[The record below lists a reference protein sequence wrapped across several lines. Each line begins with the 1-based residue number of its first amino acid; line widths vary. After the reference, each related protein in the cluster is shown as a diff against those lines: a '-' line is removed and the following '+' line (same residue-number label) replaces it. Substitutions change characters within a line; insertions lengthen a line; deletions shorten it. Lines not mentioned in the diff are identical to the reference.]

1 MPVLSVTPSSTPQ
14 RPGSWPDRSQSALRP
29 VHPIRVSRRSDWAP
43 WHETG
48 GLPGPPPMS
57 LEAKLFDNFWNIVL
71 WFFWVFAFVAY
82 LFVLISIF
90 GDLFRDRKLSGGWKA
105 LWVLFLIFV
114 PFLTALIYLIARGSG
129 MQERSIAEAQKAQEA
144 TNAYIKS
151 VATSASAPSE
161 EISKAAA
168 LLAAGTITQ
177 AEY

>member
-1 MPVLSVTPSSTPQ
+1 
-14 RPGSWPDRSQSALRP
+14 
-29 VHPIRVSRRSDWAP
+29 
-43 WHETG
+43 
-48 GLPGPPPMS
+48 

-90 GDLFRDRKLSGGWKA
+90 GDLFRDHKLSGGWKA

-114 PFLTALIYLIARGSG
+114 PFLTALIYLIARGAG

-151 VATSASAPSE
+151 VATASSASPSE
-161 EISKAAA
+161 EIAKAAD

-177 AEY
+177 AEYDQLKARALA